1 MNKKKKE
8 EKVTNFIAEK
18 IELEVRHHLY
28 DEINEH
34 IFDRNLANE
43 SCDGRYA
50 RETMID
56 HEVHPFSDDVTDIQV
71 HVAFNQIYQ
80 EVIHRLKEDY

>member
-1 MNKKKKE
+1 MIQHDLDRAICAITQEVLNKLDTE
-8 EKVTNFIAEK
+8 EVI
-18 IELEVRHHLY
+18 
-28 DEINEH
+28 
-34 IFDRNLANE
+34 
-43 SCDGRYA
+43 

-56 HEVHPFSDDVTDIQV
+56 YGIHPFSDDVTDTQV